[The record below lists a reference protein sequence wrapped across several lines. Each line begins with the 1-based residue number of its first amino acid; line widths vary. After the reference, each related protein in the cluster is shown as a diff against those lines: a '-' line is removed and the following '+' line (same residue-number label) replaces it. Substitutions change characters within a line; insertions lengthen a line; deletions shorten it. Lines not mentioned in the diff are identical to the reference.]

1 MLQNLA
7 DNWSPLFYPSPLK
20 YQALVGR
27 IQTRDILNIYY
38 FYWEGMNN
46 TECSLLMDKFE
57 TERKKN
63 EKRDEKKKGIV
74 K

>member
-1 MLQNLA
+1 
-7 DNWSPLFYPSPLK
+7 
-20 YQALVGR
+20 
-27 IQTRDILNIYY
+27 
-38 FYWEGMNN
+38 MNN